1 MFREIF
7 LAEECEQVTISLFRV
22 AVAACCVLFSIAQAS
37 AEIVP
42 DTEKD
47 ATAIEA
53 EMHGYT
59 GYLPLL
65 AVKLARMAVS
75 EKGQHDLSAA
85 RKLIGM
91 ARIFARMRTN
101 VTVPWPLDAPGLAG
115 IQKALAKARQAG
127 AVECAPEEMAS
138 AQASLY
144 LLAHELSEGSG
155 EPTEQTG
162 LRLKVKKHAQEAY
175 RLTVRRKCTAR
186 KLAVIGQI
194 PGVNFALDSFGIKSP
209 YRKKLDQAIQ
219 ILKSHPGMKLELAG
233 HTCWIGPAA
242 YNQRLSER
250 RAQSVFDYLV
260 SKGVSGARLT
270 PKGYGESRPVADNH
284 TEAGRIKN
292 RRVELRIL
300 RK

>member
-7 LAEECEQVTISLFRV
+7 QAEECDQVTISLFRF
-22 AVAACCVLFSIAQAS
+22 AVTACCVLFSITQAS
-37 AEIVP
+37 AGIVP

-53 EMHGYT
+53 EMHEYT

-85 RKLIGM
+85 RKFIGM
-91 ARIFARMRTN
+91 ARKFARMQ
-101 VTVPWPLDAPGLAG
+101 VDVAVPWLIDIPELAG
-115 IQKALAKARQAG
+115 VRQAVAKARQAG

-144 LLAHELSEGSG
+144 LLAHEFSEGSG
-155 EPTEQTG
+155 EPTEQAELK
-162 LRLKVKKHAQEAY
+162 LRAKKQAQDAY

-194 PGVNFALDSFGIKSP
+194 PGVNFALDSFGIESP

-219 ILKSHPGMKLELAG
+219 ILKSHPEMKLELAG
-233 HTCWIGPAA
+233 HTCWLGPAA

-284 TEAGRIKN
+284 TEAGRTKN